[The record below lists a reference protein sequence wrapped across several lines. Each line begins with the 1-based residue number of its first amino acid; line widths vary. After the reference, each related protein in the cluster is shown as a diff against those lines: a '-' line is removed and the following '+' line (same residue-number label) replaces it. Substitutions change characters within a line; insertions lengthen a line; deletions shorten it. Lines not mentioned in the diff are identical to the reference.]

1 MEKERG
7 ITIINK
13 DKGTVNGVLDS
24 VIWRCVKRMYDTSGR
39 ECFTVGKL
47 YRQVKMDE
55 YDFALKDNFGDIS
68 NLPYEKDYFTSI

>member
-1 MEKERG
+1 MTQVEE
-7 ITIINK
+7 N
-13 DKGTVNGVLDS
+13 V
-24 VIWRCVKRMYDTSGR
+24 
-39 ECFTVGKL
+39 FTVGKL